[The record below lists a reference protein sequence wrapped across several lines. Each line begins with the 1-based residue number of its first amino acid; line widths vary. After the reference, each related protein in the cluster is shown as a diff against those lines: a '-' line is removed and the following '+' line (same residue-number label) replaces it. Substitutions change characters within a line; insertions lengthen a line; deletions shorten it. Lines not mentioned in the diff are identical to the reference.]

1 MTSNH
6 RNTRPAPRSGG
17 GDGARQTPGAIGRR
31 TLFKGAGGLALTL
44 GAVRLAGEHAVLPR
58 RMTLTAST
66 LPDIQFDIGA
76 FIAAPQVFSDGGGS
90 ITAQL
95 PPVHSV
101 FVTAALNRTPTIADQ
116 QNLSKALATIES
128 TYQFAAAGI
137 LTFISYGIPYFNRL
151 PGGLD
156 GSLVSANMPR
166 LLSDTSRYAL
176 EEAVPSPTDV
186 SPANPGV
193 TKETFNVPVTIETN
207 DLLITVRSDNSTIIS
222 DVLAWLSGSNA
233 LNGQSVPSPS
243 LFNGLARITSSR
255 AQFVG
260 ISLPRN
266 MAETHGFAYAEEIN
280 SDSPMW
286 MGFLDQQTDG
296 AGPAAIC
303 TFAGNSSAVV
313 TTAKAGDYFDNGSIQ
328 HLSHVIEDLAQFYEE
343 PTATSTGEP
352 FTERVQYMFRA
363 NPIPS
368 AGNTDQFNDGGGP
381 SYFNNVFQGTGD
393 AAANAQGINTFQGEH
408 RLGHLSCLQRSSRA
422 ADTTPMHVRM
432 DGPGLDNMDVPNG
445 SVQPKL
451 QFTIFVPTADFFRTM
466 RINQASLDLQDEFDV
481 AASDNGLERFLTAT
495 RRQNFLI
502 PPRRHRAFP
511 LVELA

>member
-31 TLFKGAGGLALTL
+31 TLFMGAGGLALTL
-44 GAVRLAGEHAVLPR
+44 GTVRLAGEHAVLPR

-76 FIAAPQVFSDGGGS
+76 FIASPQTLSDGGGNV
-90 ITAQL
+90 TVQL
-95 PPVHSV
+95 PPVHTV
-101 FVTAALNRTPTIADQ
+101 FVTAALNRTPTTADQ
-116 QNLSKALATIES
+116 QNLSHALATIES
-128 TYQFAAAGI
+128 AYQFAAAGI
-137 LTFISYGIPYFNRL
+137 LTFIAYGIPYFNRL

-156 GSLVSANMPR
+156 GALVSANMPR
-166 LLSDTSRYAL
+166 LLSNTSRYAL

-186 SPANPGV
+186 SAANPGV
-193 TKETFNVPVTIETN
+193 TKETFNVPVTIESN

-222 DVLAWLSGSNA
+222 DVLGWLSGSNA

-260 ISLPRN
+260 VSLPRN

-286 MGFLDQQTDG
+286 MGFLDQQVNG
-296 AGPAAIC
+296 SGPAAIT
-303 TFAGNSSAVV
+303 TFAGNSSSHL
-313 TTAKAGDYFDNGSIQ
+313 TTAQSGDYFDNGAIQ

-352 FTERVQYMFRA
+352 FTERVQYMFRS

-393 AAANAQGINTFQGEH
+393 AAANAQAIKTFQGEH

-422 ADTTPMHVRM
+422 ADTTPIHLRM

-481 AASDNGLERFLTAT
+481 ATSDNGLERFLTAT